1 MSDEH
6 HDKICKSLDN
16 LVKNEK
22 TAMLSDR
29 NYKELQATCATA
41 RKHADQGDYD
51 EAKRLLAFARD
62 FLEEESRNPGFE

>member
-6 HDKICKSLDN
+6 HDTICRSLDSIVN
-16 LVKNEK
+16 NEK
-22 TAMLSDR
+22 VAMLSDD

-41 RKHADQGDYD
+41 RRHADQGNYE

-62 FLEEESRNPGFE
+62 FLDEESRNPGIE

>member
-6 HDKICKSLDN
+6 YNTICRSLDN

-22 TAMLSDR
+22 VVMLSDD

-41 RKHADQGDYD
+41 RKHADQGDYE
-51 EAKRLLAFARD
+51 EAKRLLVFARD
-62 FLEEESRNPGFE
+62 FLDEESSNPSTE

>member
-1 MSDEH
+1 MPDEH
-6 HDKICKSLDN
+6 YDSICRSLDSLEN
-16 LVKNEK
+16 NEK
-22 TAMLSDR
+22 VAMLSDG

-62 FLEEESRNPGFE
+62 FLEEESRIPGFE

>member
-6 HDKICKSLDN
+6 HETICRSLDN
-16 LVKNEK
+16 LVNNEK
-22 TAMLSDR
+22 VAMLSDG

-41 RKHADQGDYD
+41 RKHADQGNYE

-62 FLEEESRNPGFE
+62 FLDEESRNPGT

>member
-6 HDKICKSLDN
+6 HDTLYRSLDN

-22 TAMLSDR
+22 VAMLSDG

-41 RKHADQGDYD
+41 RKHADQGNYE
-51 EAKRLLAFARD
+51 EARRLLAFARD
-62 FLEEESRNPGFE
+62 FLDEESRNPGIE